1 MPVATEISKPDYEKI
16 KRLKSQFPKEYKE
29 ASFIPLPKNEQ
40 TAVEYLK
47 LNAPYYGLAYGGW
60 LVSFI
65 PKVGGILAMA
75 INAIAK
81 HYGVDTKTPFAND

>member
-1 MPVATEISKPDYEKI
+1 MTLPTEISKPNLDKI
-16 KRLKSQFPKEYKE
+16 KKLKAKFPKEYKE

-40 TAVEYLK
+40 TTVEYLK

-65 PKVGGILAMA
+65 PKIGGVLAMA

-81 HYGVDTKTPFAND
+81 HYGVDTKTPFADD